1 MTPPYGAILF
11 HTTSAAMRA
20 EKLLIS
26 AALNIKLIPTPRE
39 FSSDCSL
46 AIRFLWQDKD
56 RVDSLIESNRI
67 ETVGIYPLP

>member
-1 MTPPYGAILF
+1 MTPPYGVILF

-20 EKLLIS
+20 EKLLMS
-26 AALNIKLIPTPRE
+26 AAYDIKLIPTPRE

-56 RVDSLIESNRI
+56 RIDSLIESSKI
-67 ETVGIYPLP
+67 EIVGINPLP